1 MSAPR
6 DVVIVGG
13 GPAGTTTA
21 LALAYAVP
29 KLAARI
35 VVLEKAKYPR
45 DKPCAGALGARGDAL
60 LAGIG
65 VMVDV
70 PSAPIDGISFR
81 GGRGEA
87 VASPGRIGRVI
98 RRIEFDHALARVAAS
113 RGIEIR
119 DGVGVEG
126 VRDGTGD
133 GRRDERS
140 LATVQTDSGAIAAR
154 VVVGCDGV
162 GSVVR
167 KSMGLGPG
175 ELRAQVIEVD
185 TEPVPGDRDRA
196 LLHFDSTDRRVRG
209 YAWDFPTVVDRRPLV
224 CRGLYH
230 LKTPHDAREGA
241 HEGPDLAALLAERLR
256 AQGIDPLRC
265 KNKRYAE
272 RGFERATCLAR
283 GRRMLVGEAAGID
296 PATGE
301 GIAQAIEFGVMAGR
315 FLARVLAGA
324 GADAGA
330 SAGTGTGAGGD
341 AGTLALEG
349 WQREV
354 DGSRLARDL
363 RIRTRLMGLFYGP
376 SRTEV
381 EAFLAESPEALYVGG
396 QHFAAQPY
404 DWLRVSEVVCRG
416 VARMAAMRIAGALGR

>member
-1 MSAPR
+1 MSER

-21 LALAYAVP
+21 LALAHAAP
-29 KLAARI
+29 ELARRI
-35 VVLEKAKYPR
+35 VVLERAKYPR

-65 VMVDV
+65 VVVDV
-70 PSAPIDGISFR
+70 PSAPVDGISFR
-81 GGRGEA
+81 GACGEA
-87 VASPGRIGRVI
+87 VARPGGIGRVV
-98 RRIEFDHALARVAAS
+98 RRIEFDHALALAAAA

-119 DGVGVEG
+119 DGVGVES
-126 VRDGTGD
+126 VS
-133 GRRDERS
+133 DEGPRC
-140 LATVQTDSGAIAAR
+140 ATVHTAAGPIAAR

-167 KSMGLGPG
+167 KSLGLGPG

-185 TEPVPGDRDRA
+185 TDAAPGDRDRA

-209 YAWDFPTVVDRRPLV
+209 YAWDFPTVVDGRPLV

-230 LKTPHDAREGA
+230 LKAPHDARGGA
-241 HEGPDLAALLAERLR
+241 HDGPDLAALLAERLR
-256 AQGIDPLRC
+256 AQGLDPSRC

-272 RGFERATCLAR
+272 RGFEPAACVGR

-315 FLARVLAGA
+315 FLASALAGEVA
-324 GADAGA
+324 HVGFISGV
-330 SAGTGTGAGGD
+330 TRGGID
-341 AGTLALEG
+341 PAALEG

-354 DGSRLARDL
+354 ESSRLARDL

-376 SRTEV
+376 SRAEV
-381 EAFLAESPEALYVGG
+381 EAFLAESPDALHVGG
-396 QHFAAQPY
+396 QHFAAHAY
-404 DWLRVSEVVCRG
+404 DWLKVSEVVGRG
-416 VARMAAMRIAGALGR
+416 VARMAAMHIANALDR

>member
-1 MSAPR
+1 MSER

-21 LALAYAVP
+21 LALAHAAP
-29 KLAARI
+29 ELAPRI
-35 VVLEKAKYPR
+35 LVLEKARYPR

-65 VMVDV
+65 VAIDV
-70 PSAPIDGISFR
+70 PGAPVDGISFR
-81 GGRGEA
+81 GARGEA
-87 VASPGRIGRVI
+87 VASPGGIGRVV
-98 RRIEFDHALARVAAS
+98 RRIEFDHALARAAAS
-113 RGIEIR
+113 RGIDIR
-119 DGVGVEG
+119 DGVGVDG
-126 VRDGTGD
+126 VRDAGE
-133 GRRDERS
+133 RDRA
-140 LATVQTDSGAIAAR
+140 LATVQTSAGDVAAR

-185 TEPVPGDRDRA
+185 TEPVPGDRDRS

-209 YAWDFPTVVDRRPLV
+209 YAWDFPTVVDGRPLV

-230 LKTPHDAREGA
+230 LKTDRDARDGHTGA
-241 HEGPDLAALLAERLR
+241 HEGADLAALLAERLR
-256 AQGIDPLRC
+256 AQGIDPSRC

-272 RGFERATCLAR
+272 RGFEPTACLAR
-283 GRRMLVGEAAGID
+283 GHRMLVGEAAGID

-324 GADAGA
+324 GSGA
-330 SAGTGTGAGGD
+330 PFI
-341 AGTLALEG
+341 EG

-354 DGSRLARDL
+354 ESSRLARDL
-363 RIRTRLMGLFYGP
+363 RIRARLMGLFYGP
-376 SRTEV
+376 SRAEV
-381 EAFLAESPEALYVGG
+381 EAFLAESPDALHVGG
-396 QHFAAQPY
+396 QHFAAHPY
-404 DWLRVSEVVCRG
+404 DWLKVSEVVGRG
-416 VARMAAMRIAGALGR
+416 VARMAAMRIAAALDR